1 MDEMLITG
9 ARRAH
14 AAIINMVESARTSTP
29 VLTCDATMRVRL
41 SYVDW
46 AGLQ

>member
-9 ARRAH
+9 ARCAPV
-14 AAIINMVESARTSTP
+14 AIINMVESTRTSTP
-29 VLTCDATMRVRL
+29 MLTCDALMKVRL

-46 AGLQ
+46 VGLR